1 MSKKKEHGDR
11 NRSLSDKLLQE
22 KVYYDWTITTAFYSV
37 IHFVEDVLLP
47 VTIEGQYCKCIA
59 DVRKVYKM
67 NGRHEARSYLV
78 TEVLGPGIGVKYN
91 WLDDKSRYARY
102 QTFKLQP
109 ADALKAQEF
118 LNFIHKQCYPDKTVN
133 EKK

>member
-1 MSKKKEHGDR
+1 MSKKKDHGDR
-11 NRSLSDKLLQE
+11 NKSLSDKLLDE
-22 KVYYDWTITTAFYSV
+22 KVYYDWAITTAFYSV
-37 IHFVEDVLLP
+37 IHFVEDILLP
-47 VTIEGQYCKCIA
+47 TNINGHECKCIA
-59 DVRKVYKM
+59 DVRKAYKM

-78 TEVLGPGIGVKYN
+78 METLGPVVGTKYN

-118 LNFIHKQCYPDKTVN
+118 LNFIHKQCYPPV
-133 EKK
+133 EVKK